1 MERLSSVRPP
11 LFYGAWKPIAWI
23 GGAVAAT
30 IAVAVGALL
39 AVALAATLVV
49 IGLMASVLVVF
60 AGLAIRARRTVRRR
74 YTDVLEARH
83 IGGGSWVAYSWDERA
98 R

>member
-1 MERLSSVRPP
+1 MERLGSVRPP
-11 LFYGAWKPIAWI
+11 LLYGAWKPIAWI

-30 IAVAVGALL
+30 IAVAIAALL
-39 AVALAATLVV
+39 AVAVAATLVV

-60 AGLAIRARRTVRRR
+60 AGLALRARRTVRRR
-74 YTDVLEARH
+74 YSDVLDAH
-83 IGGGSWVAYSWDERA
+83 HVGGGSWVAYGWDERV

>member
-1 MERLSSVRPP
+1 MERLGSVRPP

-23 GGAVAAT
+23 GGAVATA
-30 IAVAVGALL
+30 IAVAVAALL
-39 AVALAATLVV
+39 AVVFAATLVI

-60 AGLAIRARRTVRRR
+60 AGLALRARRTVRRR
-74 YTDVLEARH
+74 YSDVLEAH
-83 IGGGSWVAYSWDERA
+83 HVGGRSWVAYGWDERA